1 MLMSIGVSIFFT
13 TFAKSTEAGARTLVL
28 AAMTGPEEHGKYIR
42 HYGTDEEY
50 QEYAICPST
59 RIVLS

>member
-1 MLMSIGVSIFFT
+1 MSIAVSLFFA

-28 AAMTGPEEHGKYIR
+28 AAMTGPEEHGKNIK

-50 QEYAICPST
+50 QEYVDLFIHS
-59 RIVLS
+59 L